1 MRAAIYARKSTDD
14 NDRSIDNKSVTRQV
28 DNARA
33 FAEEKGWTVLEDLI
47 FVDDGISGAEF
58 KGRPGLSRMLNS
70 LEHFDVLIMSEASR
84 LGRDMTRNAFYLGEI
99 TDHGVRVFYYL
110 SREEEKFDT
119 PETRLMATLRGY
131 ASEVER
137 EKASQRSRDALE
149 RKAKKGFNTG
159 GVVYGYD
166 NVPVYAMSQ
175 SGEKTRTHTDYA
187 INHEQA
193 SVILG
198 IFTMYRDGHGFKS
211 IARTLN
217 CDAERDYPELSQKYF
232 QGVRPGA
239 PRKGT
244 TGSWSPSVVREMLLR
259 ERYVGKVP
267 WGEHKKVYKGGT
279 QIRLRNDVFLHTER
293 PDLRII
299 PDELWNAV
307 QKRIAG
313 MRVAHQTSIDA
324 LTASSGRASRYL
336 LSGLGRCAI
345 CGSRIVSV
353 GGTKGTGATR
363 RNTPMYGCSHNQNR
377 GSAVCSNKHKIYQEE
392 AETAVLGAIQQQI
405 LTPESVDYVV
415 EQALQKLKHELR
427 KPDSR
432 QEQIK
437 RLQAD
442 LAESRRILDRL
453 SQALVDT
460 DSPLETV
467 LEMLA
472 KQEARKKELESALE
486 DVKRVIRPGAFD
498 ERRLRMLLTSRMTD
512 FRGLMLGDVATAR
525 KALGELLEG
534 DIVFAPVV
542 RDGAKTLAFSGKT
555 KAGAFWAP
563 AFAVQLSALPGT
575 RPDNHMTMAS
585 PRGFEPRLPP

>member
-1 MRAAIYARKSTDD
+1 MYAVASASTSSMW
-14 NDRSIDNKSVTRQV
+14 R
-28 DNARA
+28 
-33 FAEEKGWTVLEDLI
+33 
-47 FVDDGISGAEF
+47 
-58 KGRPGLSRMLNS
+58 
-70 LEHFDVLIMSEASR
+70 EASR
-84 LGRDMTRNAFYLGEI
+84 LGRDMTRNAFYLGEL
-99 TDHGVRVFYYL
+99 TDQDIRIFYYL
-110 SREEEKFDT
+110 SREEERFDT

-149 RKAKKGFNTG
+149 RKAKKGYNTG
-159 GVVYGYD
+159 GVVFGYD
-166 NVPVYAMSQ
+166 NVPVYSVGQ
-175 SGEKTRTHTDYA
+175 NGEQTKTHTDYR
-187 INHEQA
+187 INPEQA
-193 SVILG
+193 SVIVG
-198 IFTMYRDGHGFKS
+198 IFTMYAGGHGFKS

-217 CDAERDYPELSQKYF
+217 GDAERDYPELSQKYF
-232 QGVRPGA
+232 QGVRPAA
-239 PRKGT
+239 PRKG

-267 WGEHKKVYKGGT
+267 WGEYKKSYKGGT
-279 QIRLRNDVFLHTER
+279 QIRQRNEVFLHAER

-299 PDELWNAV
+299 SDELWKV
-307 QKRIAG
+307 IQKRIAG
-313 MRVAHQTSIDA
+313 MRMVHKKSIDA
-324 LTASSGRASRYL
+324 LDASSGRASRYL

-353 GGTKGTGATR
+353 GGTKGSGATR
-363 RNTPMYGCSHNQNR
+363 RSTPMYGCSHHHNR
-377 GSAVCSNKHKIYQEE
+377 GSAVCANKHKVYQEE
-392 AETAVLGAIQQQI
+392 AETAVLEGIKKQI
-405 LTPESVDYVV
+405 LTAEAVDYVV

-442 LAESRRILDRL
+442 LAESKRILERL
-453 SQALVDT
+453 SQALVDI

-486 DVKRVIRPGAFD
+486 DVQRVIRPSDFD
-498 ERRLRMLLTSRMTD
+498 EKRLRTLLTSRMTD

-525 KALGELLEG
+525 KALGDLLDG

-542 RDGAKTLAFSGKT
+542 RDGTRTLAFSGKT

-563 AFAVQLSALPGT
+563 AFAVQLSTLPGT
-575 RPDNHMTMAS
+575 RPDNHITMAS